1 MDWTLIKKNILS
13 NNDNL
18 ESDNYILITR
28 ANINDLVV
36 GSHIKYIKDNKIL
49 NGGFLLKLIN
59 NDQPVNLILLLKT
72 NIIWKLRFIK
82 YDIYMKK
89 PITKINIIK
98 NTLYNEYM
106 NEIEQR
112 KKELDEEITSKI
124 NNIDKNNYKI
134 NIIPNK

>member
-28 ANINDLVV
+28 ANINDLVI

-59 NDQPVNLILLLKT
+59 
-72 NIIWKLRFIK
+72 
-82 YDIYMKK
+82 
-89 PITKINIIK
+89 
-98 NTLYNEYM
+98 
-106 NEIEQR
+106 
-112 KKELDEEITSKI
+112 
-124 NNIDKNNYKI
+124 
-134 NIIPNK
+134 